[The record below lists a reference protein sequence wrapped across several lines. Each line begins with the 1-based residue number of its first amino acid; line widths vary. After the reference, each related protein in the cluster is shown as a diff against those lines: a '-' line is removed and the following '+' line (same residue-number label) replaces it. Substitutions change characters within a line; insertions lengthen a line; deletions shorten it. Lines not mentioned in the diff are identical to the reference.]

1 MDFLADD
8 AHRTDSRALNPAA
21 QVPVVRFANGRVL
34 AQSNAIITYLAA
46 DGPLVPC
53 DAFDHAAML
62 QWMFWE
68 QYSHEP
74 AIAVCRFLMVYKGG
88 AAGER
93 VPGLVTGGDA
103 VPDQMERHLSAHP
116 WFDETEPS
124 LADLALLPYNRLAP
138 EGGFDLGP
146 RPAVRTWISRAETA
160 FSVALEAQPLQAVS
174 AKAGR
179 ALQRADNSANAW
191 YLPPVTRSWHKGR

>member
-74 AIAVCRFLMVYKGG
+74 TIAMCRFLMVYKGG
-88 AAGER
+88 AAGDR
-93 VPGLVTGGDA
+93 VLGLVTGGDA
-103 VPDQMERHLSAHP
+103 ALDQTEGHLSARP
-116 WFDETEPS
+116 WFLGTGPS
-124 LADLALLPYNRLAP
+124 LADLALLPYTRLAP

-146 RPAVRTWISRAETA
+146 RPAVRAWIACAKTA
-160 FSVALEAQPLQAVS
+160 VSVALEA
-174 AKAGR
+174 
-179 ALQRADNSANAW
+179 
-191 YLPPVTRSWHKGR
+191 